1 MSDVSRYDE
10 GGEPTEAEH
19 FQARPTLGVARGRYP
34 GLSDEPGRSRLAEAC
49 ADSPDDESNPL
60 RQRPDRLAAPLA
72 SGVLRTARKAL
83 DMGAAELAAASG
95 CAVTLGRRIESGDYD
110 PALDTQERILNA
122 SASEIRSGHRSPT
135 ARTARWLR

>member
-1 MSDVSRYDE
+1 MSGVSRYDDRDE
-10 GGEPTEAEH
+10 STEAEH

-95 CAVTLGRRIESGDYD
+95 CAVTLGRRIESGD
-110 PALDTQERILNA
+110 
-122 SASEIRSGHRSPT
+122 
-135 ARTARWLR
+135 